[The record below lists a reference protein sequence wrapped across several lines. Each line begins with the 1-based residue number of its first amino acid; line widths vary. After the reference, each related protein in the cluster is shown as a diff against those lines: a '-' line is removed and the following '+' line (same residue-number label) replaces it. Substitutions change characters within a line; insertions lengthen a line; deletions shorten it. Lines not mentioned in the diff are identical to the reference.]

1 MREMIEVSDL
11 GAVGGALLA
20 GLLEPDW
27 GNCLDQRRAA
37 DVASSNETYWSNRY
51 NALVGRYNLLLA
63 DAEKLARKKDETTN
77 VLESHIAFLTQ
88 TNDTMSAERAEF
100 RRTIAK
106 LTMERDA
113 FSQLISDQSGSYYRL
128 DRAFWELKAD
138 RIKLTIENET
148 LRARLA
154 ALEQKTGT

>member
-1 MREMIEVSDL
+1 MREKIDVSDL

-27 GNCLDQRRAA
+27 GTCVDQRRAA
-37 DVASSNETYWSNRY
+37 DVASSNDTYWRNSY
-51 NALVGRYNLLLA
+51 DALVRRYNLLLA
-63 DAEKLARKKDETTN
+63 DAEKLARKKDETAD

-88 TNDTMSAERAEF
+88 TIDMMSAERAEF
-100 RRTIAK
+100 RTRIAK

-113 FSQLISDQSGSYYRL
+113 FSQLISDQTGSYYRL
-128 DRAFWELKAD
+128 DSAFWELKAD

-148 LRARLA
+148 LRTKLA